1 MTGGLSLKTDI
12 IEQLHKAG
20 ADLNQLM
27 FLATIFC
34 LWWLIT
40 DFVMKKMLRKISEY
54 WGKKVN
60 FKGIDVFSL
69 CRIECQ
75 LFEKHE

>member
-27 FLATIFC
+27 FSTTIFS

-54 WGKKVN
+54 WGGKKSTL
-60 FKGIDVFSL
+60 K
-69 CRIECQ
+69 
-75 LFEKHE
+75 